1 MTLVSFYD
9 TYRLDIVSSED
20 TAAMN
25 WVKYARKKMNMTQKE
40 FAQALGVTRVTV
52 ARWESNRVPSI
63 VVLYK
68 IAGLLGLDP
77 SVVLKGDY

>member
-1 MTLVSFYD
+1 
-9 TYRLDIVSSED
+9 
-20 TAAMN
+20 MN

-68 IAGLLGLDP
+68 IAGLLGLEP

>member
-1 MTLVSFYD
+1 MTSVSFHD
-9 TYRLDIVSSED
+9 TYISDIVSSED
-20 TAAMN
+20 TEDMN

-68 IAGLLGLDP
+68 IAGLLGLEP

>member
-20 TAAMN
+20 TSAMN

>member
-1 MTLVSFYD
+1 
-9 TYRLDIVSSED
+9 
-20 TAAMN
+20 MN

>member
-1 MTLVSFYD
+1 
-9 TYRLDIVSSED
+9 
-20 TAAMN
+20 MN

-68 IAGLLGLDP
+68 IAAQ
-77 SVVLKGDY
+77 YEHYCRAEQQCNN

>member
-1 MTLVSFYD
+1 
-9 TYRLDIVSSED
+9 
-20 TAAMN
+20 
-25 WVKYARKKMNMTQKE
+25 MTQKE